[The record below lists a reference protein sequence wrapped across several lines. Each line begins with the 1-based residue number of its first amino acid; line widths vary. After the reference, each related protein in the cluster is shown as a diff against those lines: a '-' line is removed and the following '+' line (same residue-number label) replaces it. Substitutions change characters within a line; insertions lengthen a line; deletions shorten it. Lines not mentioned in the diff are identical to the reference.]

1 MPDTPLIAIVED
13 DEVLGRSLRQRFALE
28 GFRVTW
34 FTTIGEARRALAGRA
49 VDLVLSDIRLPDGN
63 GGTFMAELFDEYGVL
78 PTIFMTAFADI
89 DEAVRLIK
97 RGARDYVEKPF
108 DLDQLIEKVRSI
120 LPLASS
126 EEPTPF
132 ASFGLSPSTTAIR
145 RILDKVADLDV
156 PVLIQGETGTG
167 KDVAARYLHSVGNRA
182 NHPLIA
188 FNCASVPESLFDDVL
203 FGHEK
208 GAFTGAVGRHEG
220 LVERAGNGTLFL
232 DEIAELTP
240 GQQAKLLRLIE
251 AREFMRLGGSE
262 TLKTSARFVFASN
275 QDLQNAVGRGTFRED
290 LWFRIN
296 VVTIETPPLRDR
308 RAEIVPLIEHHIAQS
323 SRRMGRPAPTLS
335 PEVFSFA
342 HGDRWRGNIR
352 ELVNRVERA
361 VALCDGANITMHD
374 FWPDRMAYAVDMPPS
389 KSSDTMTLGAVRE
402 RAERSHIEQVLH
414 QCGGRIQD
422 AATQLGI
429 SRSTLWEKMRRYG
442 LSSDEGGP

>member
-1 MPDTPLIAIVED
+1 MPDTPLIAIIED

-34 FTTIGEARRALAGRA
+34 FTTIAEARRALAGRA
-49 VDLVLSDIRLPDGN
+49 ADLVLSDIRLPDGN
-63 GGTFMAELFDEYGVL
+63 GGTLMAELFDEYGIL

-108 DLDQLIEKVRSI
+108 DLDRLIEKVRSI
-120 LPLASS
+120 LSQASG
-126 EEPTPF
+126 EEATPF
-132 ASFGLSPSTTAIR
+132 DSFGLSPSTAPIR
-145 RILDKVADLDV
+145 RTLDKVADLDV

-167 KDVAARYLHSVGNRA
+167 KDVAARYLHAAGIRA
-182 NHPLIA
+182 SRPLIA

-208 GAFTGAVGRHEG
+208 GAFTGAAGRYEG
-220 LVERAGNGTLFL
+220 LVERAGDGTLFL
-232 DEIAELTP
+232 DEIAELTLS
-240 GQQAKLLRLIE
+240 QQAKLLRLIE

-275 QDLQNAVGRGTFRED
+275 QDLGDAVRRGAFRED
-290 LWFRIN
+290 LWFRVN
-296 VVTIETPPLRDR
+296 VVTVEMPPLRDR
-308 RAEIVPLIEHHIAQS
+308 RAEILPLIEHYIALS
-323 SRRMGRPAPTLS
+323 SRRMGRPAPVPA
-335 PEVFSFA
+335 PEVLSFA
-342 HGDRWRGNIR
+342 HDDRWRGNIR

-361 VALCDGANITMHD
+361 VALCDAANITMRD
-374 FWPDRMAYAVDMPPS
+374 FWPDRMAYAVETSPGN
-389 KSSDTMTLGAVRE
+389 SSDPMTLGAVRE
-402 RAERSHIEQVLH
+402 RAEKSHIEQVLH

-422 AATQLGI
+422 AASRLGI

-442 LSSDEGGP
+442 LSSEDGEP